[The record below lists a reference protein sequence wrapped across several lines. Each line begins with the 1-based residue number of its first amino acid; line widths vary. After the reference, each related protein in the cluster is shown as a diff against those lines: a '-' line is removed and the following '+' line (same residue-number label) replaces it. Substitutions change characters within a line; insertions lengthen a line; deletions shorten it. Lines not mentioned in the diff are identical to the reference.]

1 MAGRGNASLN
11 RQNEYFVPRDGID
24 REVITAD
31 ICRYLGNDALV
42 RPGTYENKETGQ
54 LIQGYYINAYRN
66 LTTAMIDDL
75 KEASRQWQLERTRA
89 QSGGG
94 TPTFRDPNVVN
105 VRNSNSPITAY
116 RHSETH
122 HRQQAAGAVDP
133 GYGNP
138 APQQQYYAGSNQPQY
153 SQPVANN
160 YPPQGYPNA
169 PQGNYGYQTSGNT
182 YSPPPGQTSRYPP
195 PQGMQS
201 YAPTEQPYLAGS
213 NLGAAAPQY
222 TEVRREQPP
231 RMAPGGPAAVYGTTA
246 QQQSTYPAPAPVPGG
261 VFYSQPQQGQA
272 MYAPVQVQPQ
282 DPFYGRGGGAGQYDD
297 SASPTTQTQSDRV
310 AGQANQTYSPE
321 PVFEDTPMSMAPPV
335 APAAAPARRD
345 PRDHD
350 ERHRHHHQP
359 GRR

>member
-1 MAGRGNASLN
+1 MSGRGNTSLN

-89 QSGGG
+89 QSGG
-94 TPTFRDPNVVN
+94 
-105 VRNSNSPITAY
+105 AY

-122 HRQQAAGAVDP
+122 HRQQAAGAVDQ
-133 GYGNP
+133 GYNNP
-138 APQQQYYAGSNQPQY
+138 PQAQYYSGPGQPQY

-160 YPPQGYPNA
+160 YPPQGYSNA

-195 PQGMQS
+195 PQGMPS
-201 YAPTEQPYLAGS
+201 YAPAEQPYLAGS
-213 NLGAAAPQY
+213 NLGAAVPQY

-246 QQQSTYPAPAPVPGG
+246 QQQPTYPATAPGPGG
-261 VFYSQPQQGQA
+261 GFYSQPQQGQA
-272 MYAPVQVQPQ
+272 MYAPVQVQLQPQ
-282 DPFYGRGGGAGQYDD
+282 DPFYGRGGGAGQ
-297 SASPTTQTQSDRV
+297 
-310 AGQANQTYSPE
+310 ANQTYSPE
-321 PVFEDTPMSMAPPV
+321 PGFEDTPMSMAPPV
-335 APAAAPARRD
+335 APAAAPTRRD